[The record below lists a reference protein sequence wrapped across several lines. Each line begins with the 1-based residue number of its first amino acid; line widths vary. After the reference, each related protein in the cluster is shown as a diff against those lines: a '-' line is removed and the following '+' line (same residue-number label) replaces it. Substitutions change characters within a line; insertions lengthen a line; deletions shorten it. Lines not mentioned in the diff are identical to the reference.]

1 MDLTPSDCP
10 EVTEVIEVTAEVI
23 VSAFLHLD
31 PTSSHGK
38 LECIQLIDQFRKP
51 MSVHHWF
58 HFPVYNTLMPFLL
71 AQVPMQE

>member
-51 MSVHHWF
+51 MSVHH
-58 HFPVYNTLMPFLL
+58 
-71 AQVPMQE
+71 